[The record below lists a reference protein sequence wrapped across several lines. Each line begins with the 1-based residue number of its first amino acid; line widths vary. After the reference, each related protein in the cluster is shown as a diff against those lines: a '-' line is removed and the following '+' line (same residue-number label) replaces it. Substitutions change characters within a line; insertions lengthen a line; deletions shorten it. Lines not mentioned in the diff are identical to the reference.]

1 MSRHENYPDDIRSYD
16 NVPGSP
22 FYQDPNEWMHEK
34 ADEMATAWLEE
45 LGTTGMIEHEDW
57 TLADLVVLMA
67 EAGMDPDSPTERF
80 YFLEAYILKLI
91 ESRPEDYTE
100 LDLNWR

>member
-1 MSRHENYPDDIRSYD
+1 MSRSDNYPDDIRQYD

-22 FYQDPNEWMHEK
+22 FYEDPNEWMPIK
-34 ADEMATAWLEE
+34 ATEQAEAWLEE
-45 LGTTGMIEHEDW
+45 LGTTGKIKEEDW
-57 TLADLVVLMA
+57 SLADLVVLMA
-67 EAGMDPDSPTERF
+67 EAGMDPDIPQERLH
-80 YFLEAYILKLI
+80 FLEAYILKLI